1 LTPRVCDVQIP
12 VFAAC
17 EVCLFHSE
25 SITIGTRGRGTYE
38 ITDEVSRSVRNSAIE
53 RGLCT
58 VFLHH
63 TSASLILCENADPSV
78 RSDLERYFAR
88 LVPDGDPVFRHD
100 AEGPDDMP
108 AHVRSILTANSL
120 SIPVVNSDLD
130 LGTWQGIFL
139 WEHRTDPHR
148 RKITVSVVG

>member
-1 LTPRVCDVQIP
+1 M
-12 VFAAC
+12 
-17 EVCLFHSE
+17 FHADSF
-25 SITIGTRGRGTYE
+25 SVSTRGRGTF
-38 ITDEVSRSVRNSAIE
+38 EVTAEVARIVHSAGIKQ
-53 RGLCT
+53 GLAH

-88 LVPDGDPVFRHD
+88 LVPDGDPVFRHT

-120 SIPVVNSDLD
+120 SIPVADGGLD

-139 WEHRTDPHR
+139 WEHRTEPHR
-148 RKITVSVVG
+148 RRVTVSIVG